1 MQIGKLLNQF
11 YIFIITFGLINY
23 TYNFLTLF
31 FYLTIERLFDFILLK
46 YCDLESYKL
55 NITNKIR
62 GDHKELWDD
71 HKKRPILL
79 CNLVQNSILFYF
91 KKPF

>member
-1 MQIGKLLNQF
+1 M
-11 YIFIITFGLINY
+11 
-23 TYNFLTLF
+23 
-31 FYLTIERLFDFILLK
+31 TIERLFDFILLK

-79 CNLVQNSILFYF
+79 CNLVQNSILFF
-91 KKPF
+91 